1 MATYGRTSY
10 RYTGSAALTGGELLK
25 WTAANECQLAT
36 AVTDK
41 IVGTAAEACGAG
53 DVTKQNINVIPL
65 VTGTTVQVIAAGA
78 LSAGTYVAVTAG
90 GQVTTAAAKS
100 ATGNTTL
107 SKQLGWLNEA
117 AGAANEVVEMVCE
130 VQEVNV

>member
-1 MATYGRTSY
+1 MATMGRKSY
-10 RYTGSAALTGGELLK
+10 RYTGSAVLTGGELLK
-25 WTAANECQLAT
+25 WTAANECDIAT

-41 IVGTAAEACGAG
+41 IVGVAAEACGAG
-53 DVTKQNINVIPL
+53 DTIKQNINVIAL

-78 LSAGTYVAVTAG
+78 LSAGAYVAVTAAG
-90 GQVTTAAAKS
+90 RVTTAAAKS

-117 AGAANEVVEMVCE
+117 SGAAGEVIEMVCE